1 YGMQTAK
8 KMIPV
13 QHETLDFRINGYIGK
28 PEITR
33 ANRNYI
39 SLIVNGRFIR
49 NHMVNKGILEGYHT
63 LLPIG
68 RFPIVV
74 LNIEMDPY
82 LVDVNVHPA
91 KLEVRFSKEKE
102 LFEAVAATVKKAFQK
117 EVLIPSGGETKK
129 TKEKSFQ
136 ASFTLDNRKLTTDSS
151 TPLQR
156 QDYPWDE
163 LINIGEKDV
172 ETKVDTKVETKE
184 SSYNPSFSNEI
195 FADDYDVQQTA
206 ETEEET
212 VEQQKRVPMLYP

>member
-1 YGMQTAK
+1 TELGHITDVLNRMALAHPDIRFECYHNGKQLFYTSGRGDLLQVIRQIYGMQTAK

-102 LFEAVAATVKKAFQK
+102 LFEAVAATV
-117 EVLIPSGGETKK
+117 
-129 TKEKSFQ
+129 
-136 ASFTLDNRKLTTDSS
+136 
-151 TPLQR
+151 
-156 QDYPWDE
+156 
-163 LINIGEKDV
+163 
-172 ETKVDTKVETKE
+172 
-184 SSYNPSFSNEI
+184 
-195 FADDYDVQQTA
+195 
-206 ETEEET
+206 
-212 VEQQKRVPMLYP
+212 